1 MDRLSSMEVFAK
13 VAETGSFAAA
23 AEAIGISGPMV
34 GKHIRLLEEHLGVR
48 LLNRTT
54 RRQSLTDAGR
64 DFLERTR
71 IVLAELEAAEAVAAE
86 SRAKPRGELR
96 VNAPSTFGAH
106 SLAPVITD
114 YMNANADVTV
124 KLTLSDR
131 IVDLVDEGF
140 DCVFRVGPLED
151 STLMA
156 RALRP
161 TRFVC
166 CAAPAYLKQ
175 RGKPKTPQN
184 LTGHDCLGF
193 TGSALE
199 HAWTFTGPNGVV
211 TIPIKSRFSVN
222 SGQALRQTALAGL
235 GIIYQVED
243 LTRDDLAAGRLVEVL
258 PRWEPLTRPVHLLF
272 APDRRVTPKLRSFIE
287 FAAARFG

>member
-1 MDRLSSMEVFAK
+1 MEVFAK

-23 AEAIGISGPMV
+23 AEAMGISGPMV

-106 SLAPVITD
+106 SLAPVIAD
-114 YMNANADVTV
+114 YMKAHPEVTV

-131 IVDLVDEGF
+131 VVDLVDEGF

-161 TRFVC
+161 TQFVC
-166 CAAPAYLKQ
+166 CAAPSYLKTH
-175 RGKPKTPQN
+175 GKPKAPAD
-184 LTGHDCLGF
+184 LTEHDCLGF

-199 HAWTFTGPNGVV
+199 HAWSFTGPDGVV
-211 TIPIKSRFSVN
+211 TVPVKSRFAVN
-222 SGQALRQTALAGL
+222 SGQALRQTALSGL

-243 LTRDDLAAGRLVEVL
+243 LTREDIATGRLVRVL
-258 PRWEPLTRPVHLLF
+258 ARWEPLSRPLHLLF
-272 APDRRVTPKLRSFIE
+272 APDRRITPKLRSFIE
-287 FAAARFG
+287 FAATTFG